1 LALKS
6 ASPTEGLADRTA
18 RIAALGYD
26 YASQPKQDVEACN
39 LCGSG
44 HFVVVGRRDRYG
56 YPAEARGC
64 LSCGLVFL
72 APVMTEDAY
81 ALFYQRIYRPLVS
94 AYHGRLIDH
103 STLQDEQR
111 AYAADRAAL
120 IGEFVRARGCR
131 TLLDIG
137 GSTGVV
143 AHAWARTFGL
153 QATIIDPAPLEIA
166 EAQRLG
172 LETITGFVE
181 RYDPGDRRFD
191 VVVMC
196 QTVDHL
202 LDIAATLRA
211 VRRFLTAGGVFFID
225 IVDLR
230 AAYLRNWS
238 LEAAI
243 KIDHPYYLTDEVM
256 RAFLARAGFV
266 VQRAE
271 FAADHLHIGYVC
283 TPSEPD
289 ATARPDVASVT
300 ALFREIRYVQNA
312 PLR

>member
-1 LALKS
+1 MKS
-6 ASPTEGLADRTA
+6 ASPTDALTARTA

-26 YASQPKQDVEACN
+26 YPSQPKRDVRACN
-39 LCGSG
+39 LCGSDR
-44 HFVVVGRRDRYG
+44 FVVLGRRDRYG
-56 YPAEARGC
+56 YAAEARGC

-81 ALFYQRIYRPLVS
+81 AQFYQRTYRPLVS

-111 AYAADRAAL
+111 EYAADRAEL
-120 IGEFVRARGCR
+120 IGEYVRGHGCR

-143 AHAWARTFGL
+143 AHVWAKAFEL
-153 QATIIDPAPLEIA
+153 EATIIDPAPLEIA

-172 LETITGFVE
+172 LETITGLVE
-181 RYDPGDRRFD
+181 QYDPGDRRFD

-202 LDIAATLRA
+202 LDIAATLHA
-211 VRRFLTAGGVFFID
+211 VRRFLTANGVFFID

-230 AAYLRNWS
+230 AAYLRHWS
-238 LEAAI
+238 LETAI

-256 RAFLARAGFV
+256 RAYLARAGFA

-271 FAADHLHIGYVC
+271 FAADQLHIGYVC
-283 TPSEPD
+283 RPSAPD
-289 ATARPDVASVT
+289 ATTRPDPASVT

-312 PLR
+312 PAVR